1 VTFSAILFDCDGVLV
16 DSEAI
21 YVEVE
26 REHLRRIGLNYALK
40 EYQNRFN
47 GLTSTDFFKALEQD
61 YMARGKGPFPGDFAD
76 NLDAETKRRMDLEL
90 EAIAGAAGMLEVCNG
105 PKAVAS
111 SSRLKRLHAKLRQTG
126 LFGYFDPHI
135 YSGEQVENGKPAPD
149 LFLHAAT
156 ALDVEPASCLV
167 IEDSVNGVLAGRAAG
182 MTVWGFVGGG
192 HANEDLERRLF
203 AAGASEVLPTHRD
216 LASRISNS

>member
-1 VTFSAILFDCDGVLV
+1 MTFSAILFDCDGVLV
-16 DSEAI
+16 DSETI

-26 REHLRRIGLNYALK
+26 REHLSRIGLTYPLK

-47 GLTSTDFFKALEQD
+47 GLTSTDFFRALEQD
-61 YMARGKGPFPGDFAD
+61 YSALGRGPFPGDFAD

-90 EAIAGAAGMLEVCNG
+90 EQIAGAARMLEACDG

-111 SSRLKRLHAKLRQTG
+111 SSRLIRLHAKLHQTG
-126 LFGYFDPHI
+126 LFRYFDPHI

-156 ALDVEPASCLV
+156 ALDVDPAGCLV
-167 IEDSVNGVLAGRAAG
+167 IEDSVNGVLAGCAAG

-192 HANEDLERRLF
+192 HANEDLEQRLL
-203 AAGASEVLPTHRD
+203 AAGAAEVLASHQD
-216 LASRISNS
+216 LAGRMAT